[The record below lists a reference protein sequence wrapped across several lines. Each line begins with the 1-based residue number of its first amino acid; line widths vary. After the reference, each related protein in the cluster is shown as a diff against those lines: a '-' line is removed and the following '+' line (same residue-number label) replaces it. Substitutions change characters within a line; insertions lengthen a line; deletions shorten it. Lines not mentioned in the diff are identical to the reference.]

1 MSIMEG
7 YAWLKMLIDTSF
19 ACRFLVDSDG
29 KIVFANSAAEALF
42 GYSAGEFTG
51 KPIDVIFSI
60 EADQI
65 IRPELDRPVRVIM
78 GDDKEIIGR
87 KKDGAEL
94 VLRVGITPIQT
105 IAASFSSVTV
115 FDITRYKHVEKEL
128 RFRGRQLEEINNRL
142 ARFAY
147 IASHDLQEPLRK
159 IVSFSTLMKTAL
171 SEEDAKTATYAGD
184 VVQTSALR
192 ARSLVEGLLE
202 YCSDISAILKL
213 EFINVKDEIEQI
225 EGDFSELIK
234 ETGAHIENKIQTD
247 LKLRA
252 DKLQFTRMMYNFIS
266 NSIKFHK
273 AGESPKII
281 VSAYE
286 GDGAI
291 QLCVND
297 NGIGFEP
304 RYAETIFEPF
314 RRLQTVAQ
322 FPGNGIGL
330 AAVKSICDRHG
341 WDIHA
346 ESAPGR
352 GATFRVSI
360 PAAKG

>member
-1 MSIMEG
+1 MSIVDG

-19 ACRFLVDSDG
+19 ASRFLVDCDG
-29 KIVFANSAAEALF
+29 RIVFANSAAETLF

-51 KPIDVIFSI
+51 KRIDIIFSI

-65 IRPELDRPVRVIM
+65 VRPELDRPVRIM
-78 GDDKEIIGR
+78 VGDDKEIIGR
-87 KKDGAEL
+87 TKDGAEL

-128 RFRGRQLEEINNRL
+128 RFRGRQLEEVNNRL

-159 IVSFSTLMKTAL
+159 IVSFSALMKTAL
-171 SEEDAKTATYAGD
+171 SEEDDKTAIYAGD
-184 VVQTSALR
+184 VVYGSALR

-213 EFINVKDEIEQI
+213 EFLNVKDEIEQI

-234 ETGAHIENKIQTD
+234 ETGAHIENKIQID

-273 AGESPKII
+273 AGERPKIT

-286 GDGAI
+286 GDGGI
-291 QLCVND
+291 QLSVND

-341 WDIHA
+341 WGIHA
-346 ESAPGR
+346 ESTPGR

-360 PAAKG
+360 PSAKG